1 MRFLIVDDD
10 VRKIVSIRGFLN
22 SRNINDSSIVIA
34 EDAAAARVELAKSAV
49 DVLFIDVL
57 LPVRSG
63 AQPNGENSL
72 ELLRQ
77 IVEDG
82 TSPAPKYI
90 YAMTASHEALAE
102 YEEEFRSL
110 VTQVL
115 LVEPG
120 RSEWQGPLGNLLQFL
135 ERTKVHQTNDYDICV
150 LNALRVPELE
160 AVYDLWPL
168 DLGGES
174 LLCRNVA
181 YRTGTLRLN
190 GIEKRI
196 VCASL
201 PQMGP
206 VSATHAAT
214 VLLQE
219 FRPRVL
225 VMTGICGGFADK
237 VGIGDLI
244 VAEKSWDWQAGK
256 WNGKGVLATA
266 PDQRDGSAELVA
278 LSHDV
283 GAFLSAA
290 HADYKEKRPES
301 PPKVV
306 VGPMVTGSAVIAS
319 PEVQEVFREQH
330 RKMVGVDMECY
341 GLYYAAEHHA
351 GSQVKVLCAKAVS
364 DLADQEK
371 GDDYQRYCAFISAV
385 GVLEILGRYFQKKLG
400 R

>member
-10 VRKIVSIRGFLN
+10 QGKTEAIRSFLKAHHIDE
-22 SRNINDSSIVIA
+22 SNILTA
-34 EDAAAARVELAKSAV
+34 EHAAAARVALSTHSI
-49 DVLFIDVL
+49 DVLLIDVL
-57 LPVRSG
+57 LPIRSG
-63 AQPNGENSL
+63 ALPKGENSL

-82 TSPAPKYI
+82 TSPAPRYI
-90 YAMTASHEALAE
+90 VGMTACLEALAE
-102 YEEEFRSL
+102 YEQEFRSL

-120 RSEWQGPLGNLLQFL
+120 GTDWQSSLGAFLQFL
-135 ERTKVHQTNDYDICV
+135 ERRKTHEANDYDVCV

-160 AVYDLWPL
+160 ALYEVWPL
-168 DLGGES
+168 RLGGES
-174 LLCRNVA
+174 LLCRNIL
-181 YRTGTLRLN
+181 YRTGTLTLDDN
-190 GIEKRI
+190 EKRV

-201 PQMGP
+201 SQMGP

-225 VMTGICGGFADK
+225 VMSGICGGFADE
-237 VGIGDLI
+237 VAIGDLI

-256 WNGKGVLATA
+256 WGETGRLAA
-266 PDQRDGSAELVA
+266 AADQRDGSAELVA

-283 GAFLSAA
+283 AAVLAAA
-290 HADYKEKRPES
+290 HAGYKGARPDMA
-301 PPKVV
+301 PNVV
-306 VGPMVTGSAVIAS
+306 AGPMVTGSAVIAS
-319 PEVQEVFREQH
+319 PDIQRVFREQH

-341 GLYYAAEHHA
+341 GLYYAAENHA
-351 GSQVKVLCAKAVS
+351 GPPVKVLCAKAVS
-364 DLADQEK
+364 DLADQAK
-371 GDDYQRYCAFISAV
+371 GDDFQRYCSHISAV
-385 GVLEILGRYFQKKLG
+385 AVLEILRRYF

>member
-10 VRKIVSIRGFLN
+10 AGKVSAIRKFLR
-22 SRNINDSSIVIA
+22 SRNVDNESIAVA
-34 EDAAAARVELAKSAV
+34 EHAAAARVELAKSSV

-57 LPVRSG
+57 LPVRAG
-63 AQPNGENSL
+63 ARPDGENSL

-90 YAMTASHEALAE
+90 YGMTASLDALTA
-102 YEEEFRSL
+102 YDKEFRSL

-120 RSEWQGPLGNLLQFL
+120 SSEWQEPLGMLLQFL
-135 ERTKVHQTNDYDICV
+135 ERTKIHDKNDYDICV

-160 AVYDLWPL
+160 AVYASWPL
-168 DLGGES
+168 RLGDES
-174 LLCRNVA
+174 LLCRNVV
-181 YRTGTLRLN
+181 YRTGALRLD
-190 GIEKRI
+190 GEEKRI
-196 VCASL
+196 ACAHLS
-201 PQMGP
+201 QMGP

-225 VMTGICGGFADK
+225 VMTGICGGFSDT

-256 WNGKGVLATA
+256 WSDKGALATA
-266 PDQRDGSAELVA
+266 PDQRDGSAELVT

-283 GAFLSAA
+283 SDVLSDA
-290 HADYKEKRPES
+290 HKAYTEERPEL
-301 PPKVV
+301 PPRVL

-319 PEVQEVFREQH
+319 AEFQHVFRGQH
-330 RKMVGVDMECY
+330 RKIVGVDMECY
-341 GLYYAAEHHA
+341 GLYYAAENHA
-351 GSQVKVLCAKAVS
+351 GAPVKVLCAKAVS
-364 DLADQEK
+364 DLADHSK
-371 GDDYQRYCAFISAV
+371 SDDYQRYCSYISAV
-385 GVLEILGRYFQKKLG
+385 GVLEIIRRHFQ
-400 R
+400 RVSVR